1 MTRTLRCSLLCA
13 FALALPSSA
22 MADEGPQP
30 VFRRHTQFD
39 WTGVYLGAH
48 LGGLANLSD
57 ISDPLGRSLFGNPN
71 LETGGFAGAQLG
83 YNFQAGMLVYG
94 LEADISIPESEGTST
109 CSALSG
115 SFVNSNCR
123 SRIDAFGTLAARIG
137 LALGEDGRA
146 LIYGKGGAAWYAG
159 SLDMATND
167 GTSGHGGNP
176 FTTRSDDVSH
186 WGWTIGAGAEYAL
199 PSNWSFKAEYNYADF
214 GSQSVGLLPSAA
226 LDDTGTPVE
235 AIPAR
240 QGRVSNDLHA
250 FKLGI
255 NYRFGQS
262 APMHDDVAP
271 SRISAPQLHGIT
283 FELGA
288 RYWYS
293 WGRHKY
299 DLGLL
304 KTEPVPSHSL
314 ISRLTYDDLTASTG
328 ELTARITAP
337 SNLFAKGFI
346 GGGSI
351 TDGHMTD
358 EDFVI
363 PGDTVASIP
372 YSNTNSPKVRGDVP
386 VYGTI
391 DLGYDWWRGAG
402 HRLGTYVGYNYY
414 RETMGAYG
422 VIQIANPLGPMGSAA
437 GGPLAPTGHAIIT
450 QEATWQSLRLGVAG
464 EFRLTPRFMLS
475 VDAAFLPYVSVD
487 AEDRHFFGSTSE
499 IASINPLRG
508 NGVGTQ
514 LEAMLSYD
522 LTAELSLGIGA
533 RYWAM
538 WTRDASMTRSFDGS
552 SGPITSA
559 PPQHL
564 RLETERAGI
573 FGQALYKF

>member
-1 MTRTLRCSLLCA
+1 MTRPLRSSLCA
-13 FALALPSSA
+13 IALALPSLA
-22 MADEGPQP
+22 AADEGARGARGQ
-30 VFRRHTQFD
+30 HTQFD
-39 WTGVYLGAH
+39 WAGFYLGAH
-48 LGGLANLSD
+48 LGGLANLND

-71 LETGGFAGAQLG
+71 RETGGFAGVQLG
-83 YNFQAGMLVYG
+83 YNVQSGTLVYG

-167 GTSGHGGNP
+167 YTMGRAGNA
-176 FTTRSDDVSH
+176 FTTHSDDVSH

-199 PSNWSFKAEYNYADF
+199 AGNWSLKAEYNYADF
-214 GSQSVGLLPSAA
+214 GSQSVRLLPSAV
-226 LDDTGTPVE
+226 LDDAGTPVE
-235 AIPAR
+235 AIGAR
-240 QGRVSNDLHA
+240 QGHVSNDLHA
-250 FKLGI
+250 FKLGV

-262 APMHDDVAP
+262 APLQDDLTP
-271 SRISAPQLHGIT
+271 SRISAPALQGIT

-304 KTEPVPSHSL
+304 KTKPAPSHSL
-314 ISRLTYDDLTASTG
+314 VSRLTYDDLTASTG
-328 ELTARITAP
+328 ELTGRITAP

-351 TDGHMTD
+351 TNGHMTD

-372 YSNTNSPKVRGDVP
+372 YSNTLSPKVKGDVP

-391 DLGYDWWRGAG
+391 DLGYDWWRGAS
-402 HRLGTYVGYNYY
+402 HRLGTYVGYNHY
-414 RETMGAYG
+414 RETMEAYG
-422 VIQIANPLGPMGSAA
+422 VIQMANPLGPLGPSV

-450 QEATWQSLRLGVAG
+450 QEATWQSVRLGVAG

-487 AEDRHFFGSTSE
+487 AKDRHFFGSTADV
-499 IASINPLRG
+499 ASINPLQG
-508 NGVGTQ
+508 DGVGTQ

-522 LTAELSLGIGA
+522 LTAQLSLGIGA

-538 WTRDASMTRSFDGS
+538 WTTDGSMVRSFDAS
-552 SGPITSA
+552 SGLSTPT